1 LLLLCRPRVWATSAS
16 GVAHRWQQQ
25 RFMAMLRGN
34 RILVALVV
42 MAAQMAVMT
51 FFGAMSIIIP
61 LIAEEVRALSAV
73 RPSVSRAACPAC
85 CCALS

>member
-1 LLLLCRPRVWATSAS
+1 MPTA
-16 GVAHRWQQQ
+16 GVGYQCQWRGTGTPVAAK

-61 LIAEEVRALSAV
+61 LIAEEVRVSAV